1 MVVASGLGSLL
12 LLGGDGMMRH
22 DRRKRFSTSKVGVYR
37 IQSRQI
43 AFTHSPSLSDDTK
56 IPTTY
61 FIFQVVFESLPT
73 PLAENHFSKKNLSGN
88 GGYPP
93 PLLTENRRK
102 FSSENGTKRAKISVF
117 WPKIAVFSGFFP

>member
-1 MVVASGLGSLL
+1 MGWGAL
-12 LLGGDGMMRH
+12 LLGGDGIMRH

-37 IQSRQI
+37 IQSQQI

-73 PLAENHFSKKNLSGN
+73 PLAENHFTKKTLAEMVGT
-88 GGYPP
+88 PP
-93 PLLTENRRK
+93 PLDRK
-102 FSSENGTKRAKISVF
+102 L
-117 WPKIAVFSGFFP
+117 PKIFLRKWVKKG